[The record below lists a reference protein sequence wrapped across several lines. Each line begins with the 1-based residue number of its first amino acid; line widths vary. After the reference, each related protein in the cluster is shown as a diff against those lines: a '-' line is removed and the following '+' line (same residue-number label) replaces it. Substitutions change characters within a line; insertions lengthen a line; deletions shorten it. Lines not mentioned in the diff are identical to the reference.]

1 MMEGNARSRERE
13 TDYVRDDDKNKLTV
27 DIYGQQYRMVGKASA
42 THLHSVANYVDEKM
56 RYIAGGNPRLDTAK
70 LAVLA
75 AINITDE
82 YFRLKEEYEEL
93 IRILENEE
101 KQNE

>member
-1 MMEGNARSRERE
+1 MSDNE
-13 TDYVRDDDKNKLTV
+13 KNRLSV
-27 DIYGQQYRMVGKASA
+27 DIYGQQYRMLGKASP
-42 THLHSVANYVDEKM
+42 TYLRSVAAFVDEKM
-56 RYIAGGNPRLDTAK
+56 RDIAGGNARLDTAK

-93 IRILENEE
+93 LRILENEE

>member
-1 MMEGNARSRERE
+1 MLDQGERE

-27 DIYGQQYRMVGKASA
+27 DIYGQQYRMVGKASS

-56 RYIAGGNPRLDTAK
+56 RHIAGGNPRLDTAK